1 MRTTINIDKKLLD
14 EAMKLTKAKT
24 QTKAVSLA
32 LSELVRVKRLER
44 LASRIGASDPALS
57 RRDLDRMRRDE

>member
-14 EAMKLTKAKT
+14 EAMKLTKVKT

-44 LASRIGASDPALS
+44 LAARIGASDMALS
-57 RRDLDRMRRDE
+57 KSDLDRMRRNE

>member
-1 MRTTINIDKKLLD
+1 MRTTINIDKKLLG
-14 EAMKLTKAKT
+14 EAMRLTKAKT

-44 LASRIGASDPALS
+44 LASRIGASDIRLS
-57 RRDLDRMRRDE
+57 RTDLERMRRNE

>member
-14 EAMKLTKAKT
+14 EAMKLTKVKT
-24 QTKAVSLA
+24 QTKTVSLA

-44 LASRIGASDPALS
+44 LASRIGASDIALS
-57 RRDLDRMRRDE
+57 RNELNRMRRNE